1 MNQALTDLADL
12 NPEQRAAV
20 LHRGAPLLVVAGAGS
35 GKTRVLTRRIANL
48 IETGDAQPADI
59 LAITFTNKA
68 ALEMRNR
75 VLELVGPQA
84 RSMQVS
90 TFHSACVRILRRD
103 GGALGLSSTFTIY
116 DQADSL
122 RLITLIIRDLDI
134 DTKFFPPR
142 SMQVQISNLKNELV
156 DFEDFSKIAEEE
168 GPRRTLATIYREYQQ
183 RLARS
188 NAVDFDDLIGHTVA
202 LLQTNS
208 DIREFYRRKYRHVLV
223 DEYQD
228 TNTAQYVLVRE
239 LVGTAKE
246 AIAPAQLCV
255 VGDADQSIYA
265 FRGATIRNIQD
276 FEKDYPNAKTI
287 VLEQNYRSTQNILS
301 AANAVISKNT
311 ERKPKRLWT
320 QSGDGDLI
328 GFYIADDEHD
338 EARFIVN
345 EIKQLS
351 DFDLK
356 YSDVAVFYRTNAQ
369 SRAIEEIFIRSDIPY
384 RVVGGLR
391 FYERA

>member
-142 SMQVQISNLKNELV
+142 SMQVQISNLKN
-156 DFEDFSKIAEEE
+156 
-168 GPRRTLATIYREYQQ
+168 
-183 RLARS
+183 
-188 NAVDFDDLIGHTVA
+188 
-202 LLQTNS
+202 
-208 DIREFYRRKYRHVLV
+208 
-223 DEYQD
+223 
-228 TNTAQYVLVRE
+228 
-239 LVGTAKE
+239 
-246 AIAPAQLCV
+246 
-255 VGDADQSIYA
+255 
-265 FRGATIRNIQD
+265 
-276 FEKDYPNAKTI
+276 
-287 VLEQNYRSTQNILS
+287 
-301 AANAVISKNT
+301 
-311 ERKPKRLWT
+311 
-320 QSGDGDLI
+320 
-328 GFYIADDEHD
+328 
-338 EARFIVN
+338 
-345 EIKQLS
+345 
-351 DFDLK
+351 
-356 YSDVAVFYRTNAQ
+356 
-369 SRAIEEIFIRSDIPY
+369 
-384 RVVGGLR
+384 
-391 FYERA
+391 